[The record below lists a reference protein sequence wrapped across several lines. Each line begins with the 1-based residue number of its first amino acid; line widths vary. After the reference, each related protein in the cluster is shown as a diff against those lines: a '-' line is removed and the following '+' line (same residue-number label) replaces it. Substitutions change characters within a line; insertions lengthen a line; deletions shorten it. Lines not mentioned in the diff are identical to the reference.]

1 MLCKPLLVLLTE
13 RTNVRGWPKLLKTL
27 TRSLGDYT
35 FGHPYLEVISTGP
48 TLWEG
53 GKCPGQV
60 TKVTREREPWLQPG
74 GTSFLKQQA
83 KELVKEPTKKVP
95 ER

>member
-1 MLCKPLLVLLTE
+1 MS
-13 RTNVRGWPKLLKTL
+13 RA
-27 TRSLGDYT
+27 GDES
-35 FGHPYLEVISTGP
+35 H
-48 TLWEG
+48 
-53 GKCPGQV
+53 K
-60 TKVTREREPWLQPG
+60 RREPWLQPG